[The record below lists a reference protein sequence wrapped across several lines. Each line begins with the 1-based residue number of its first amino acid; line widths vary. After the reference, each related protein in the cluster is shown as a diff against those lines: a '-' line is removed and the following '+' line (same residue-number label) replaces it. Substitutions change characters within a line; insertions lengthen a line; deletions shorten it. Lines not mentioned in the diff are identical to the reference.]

1 MEPLPKPILGLW
13 TEEALRKEGA
23 ACNAHQASPAYP
35 RFYPVESLIIC
46 ALPILESSGRSFGQN
61 RPKTLAAT
69 YGPYDGIKKRSGYLL
84 MFGA

>member
-1 MEPLPKPILGLW
+1 MEPPPKPILGLW

-46 ALPILESSGRSFGQN
+46 ALPILE
-61 RPKTLAAT
+61 
-69 YGPYDGIKKRSGYLL
+69 
-84 MFGA
+84 